1 VHRGGGLDRR
11 AFLIGIIWSAAGSWG
26 RQFLSLII
34 LVVSARLLSPAEFG
48 LISIPAIFLMVKE
61 ASLDWALNE
70 TLVRT
75 PDLTDRQLNSAFW
88 FSVLI
93 GAVLAMVILVC
104 GGWIAAAT
112 GTSAFASINAS
123 LLLCYPLTGATAVLE
138 AKLRRDLGF
147 RVLAIRP
154 AIALLTAGAVSI
166 AMILA
171 GFGVWALVAQIV
183 VEKAVGSLLLL
194 RVSSWRPNLTF
205 SRSHITGLMPD
216 FLSIAGAQLL
226 SHGARNIDRIVIGI
240 FFSPAVLGAYVLA
253 GRIVETATSL
263 LLQGVNRVTYVL
275 FSKLQGETG
284 QLQVAL
290 RTVSE
295 TTAIIAIPAFVG
307 LSLLAPDV
315 VPLLFGQQWE
325 AAGILLQILILAG
338 IPQVIA
344 GYTDSIA
351 RATGNANLFLSNMAV
366 TATITAT
373 ALGLTLALQAGPA
386 TIAAVP
392 LVRETAG
399 LIGGLLI
406 VHFVVKIPVAQL
418 LRSILPVLCSV
429 AIMLGVVQTAQP
441 TIEDNFRQPTVLVI
455 CIFLGV
461 ATYASSILLTARAS
475 ISRIWAFVRE
485 LR

>member
-1 VHRGGGLDRR
+1 VRRGGEIDRR
-11 AFLIGIIWSAAGSWG
+11 EFLIGILWSAAGSWG
-26 RQFLSLII
+26 RQFLSLLI
-34 LVVSARLLSPAEFG
+34 LVVSAQLLSPTEFG

-70 TLVRT
+70 TLVRK
-75 PDLTDRQLNSAFW
+75 PDLTDRYLNSAFW

-104 GGWIAAAT
+104 GDWIAAAT
-112 GTSAFASINAS
+112 GTPAFASINAS
-123 LLLCYPLTGATAVLE
+123 LLLCYPLTGATTVLE

-154 AIALLTAGAVSI
+154 AIALLIAGTVTV

-183 VEKAVGSLLLL
+183 IEKAVGSLLLL
-194 RVSSWRPNLTF
+194 RVSPWRPSLTF

-216 FLSIAGAQLL
+216 FVSVAGAQLL

-240 FFSPAVLGAYVLA
+240 FFPPAVLGAYVLA
-253 GRIVETATSL
+253 GRIVETVTTL

-275 FSKLQGETG
+275 FSRLQNESE
-284 QLQVAL
+284 QLQAAL
-290 RTVSE
+290 RTVVE
-295 TTAIIAIPAFVG
+295 TTAIFAVPAFIG
-307 LSLLAPDV
+307 LFLVAPDV
-315 VPLLFGQQWE
+315 VPLLFGQEWE
-325 AAGILLQILILAG
+325 EAGTLLQILILAG

-344 GYTDSIA
+344 GYTNSIA
-351 RATGNANLFLSNMAV
+351 RVTSNANFFLANMAV
-366 TATITAT
+366 TATITAVCL
-373 ALGLTLALQAGPA
+373 ALALQIGPT

-406 VHFVVKIPVAQL
+406 VHFVVKAPVAQL

-429 AIMLGVVQTAQP
+429 VVMVGVVQTVQP
-441 TIEDNFRQPTVLVI
+441 TIEDNFRQPAALVI
-455 CIFLGV
+455 CISVAV

-475 ISRIWAFVRE
+475 LSRIWAFVRE
-485 LR
+485 L